1 MTPLPRTSTFKSHL
15 PQPQRPSPLRGRAIA
30 YGARSARCSPL
41 PRAGGGLGWGRRR
54 FTSTRSSHERTT
66 PTPTLPQL
74 GGGDKQCASS
84 YAIALPCGGRSF
96 PLANDVHGNL
106 RADLHDHAAT
116 YLALEDLL

>member
-74 GGGDKQCASS
+74 GGGGEAVRFLICDCPAPQGGKGSS
-84 YAIALPCGGRSF
+84 LVAEG
-96 PLANDVHGNL
+96 
-106 RADLHDHAAT
+106 AAGERQT
-116 YLALEDLL
+116 VA